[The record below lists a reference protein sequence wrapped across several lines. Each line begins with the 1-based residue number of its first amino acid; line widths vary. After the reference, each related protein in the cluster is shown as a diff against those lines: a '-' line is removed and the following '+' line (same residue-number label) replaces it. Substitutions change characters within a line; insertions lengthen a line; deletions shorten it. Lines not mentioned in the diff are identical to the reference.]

1 MPIIQG
7 PDKKNPN
14 RVAGLAIPFSV
25 DKEGHMENN
34 SLKTM
39 AAEAFIQAVES
50 GDPEA
55 VWSAFHDMFQLCEM
69 EPHGEYEAG

>member
-1 MPIIQG
+1 
-7 PDKKNPN
+7 
-14 RVAGLAIPFSV
+14 
-25 DKEGHMENN
+25 MENT

-39 AAEAFIQAVES
+39 AAEAFIRAVES
-50 GDPEA
+50 GDADA